1 MLGARLIFYL
11 RIKKIISKVLPWFRV
26 KMKNFDDLFQIIYIK
41 LIIKE
46 LNQTIKSFNGKEHK
60 SVFQIPPNSV
70 KTS

>member
-1 MLGARLIFYL
+1 
-11 RIKKIISKVLPWFRV
+11 
-26 KMKNFDDLFQIIYIK
+26 MKNFDDLFQIIYIK